1 MEGFLRV
8 FLYHVFITYS
18 FLSPS
23 LPPHQPCPL
32 KIAAGH
38 ISVEPGCAFRPPC
51 PANCSA
57 LFGTPAFGSGLNNN
71 PTFKSL
77 RRTLRPSLPSPTA
90 RPGAS
95 TTCSV
100 VISLIVTLPESLTPT
115 RGPVLLS
122 AGLTLKANALVY
134 RGSLKLKWSATV
146 LLNRNT

>member
-1 MEGFLRV
+1 MGWVIFFLLKMEGFLIV
-8 FLYHVFITYS
+8 FHYHVFITYS
-18 FLSPS
+18 FLSPLS
-23 LPPHQPCPL
+23 TPPPQPCPL

-38 ISVEPGCAFRPPC
+38 ISVEPGCVFRPPC

-77 RRTLRPSLPSPTA
+77 LRTLRPSLPSPTA

-115 RGPVLLS
+115 RRPV
-122 AGLTLKANALVY
+122 LTLKANALICI
-134 RGSLKLKWSATV
+134 GSLKW
-146 LLNRNT
+146 